1 MGERPRTPLR
11 HRAFAVFY
19 LGRLVSLLGSAMTPV
34 ALAFAVL
41 GSSRSP
47 TDLGVVLAAGIVPRL
62 AFLLVGGAVGD
73 RFPRNRV
80 LRLSNLGAGAAQL
93 VAAAILLTGNYSL
106 AALAGTEFLGG
117 VCTAFT
123 TPVLRGIVPQ
133 IVPAES
139 LRQANSLLAT
149 GRNLTKVAGPAVAG
163 VLVSTVGGGWAIAAD
178 GVSFVLAA
186 LLYQAIT
193 LPPAEHSEP
202 DSVLHSV
209 RTGWRQFWRIPWLWR
224 VVSAFTVYNIVFTGG
239 WLVLGPGIAQ
249 DTIGAA
255 GWGVVLSVRAV
266 GALLSGLVMYR
277 LAPRRLLPLGL
288 ASAALTVLPLLALG
302 LHAGFAVLAG
312 STFAAGFCAGV
323 MGVAWDTTMQENIP
337 GHLLSRM
344 AAFDDFGSYA
354 GIPLGELLAGPLGA
368 AFGAPQVVLV
378 GGIVIAVAALS
389 PLRSPAVRALRHPP
403 VRVP

>member
-1 MGERPRTPLR
+1 MGEAPRTPLR
-11 HRAFAVFY
+11 HRAFAIFY
-19 LGRLVSLLGSAMTPV
+19 TGRLVSLLGSAMTPV
-34 ALAFAVL
+34 ALSFAVL
-41 GSSRSP
+41 GGSHSA
-47 TDLGVVLAAGIVPRL
+47 TDLGIVLAAGIVPRL

-93 VAAAILLTGNYSL
+93 IAAAILLTGNYSL
-106 AALAGTEFLGG
+106 AALAVTEFLGG
-117 VCTAFT
+117 ICTAFT

-133 IVPAES
+133 IVPPES

-149 GRNLTKVAGPAVAG
+149 GRNITKVAGPAVAG
-163 VLVSTVGGGWAIAAD
+163 VLVGTVGGGWAIAAD
-178 GVSFVLAA
+178 GISFVLAA
-186 LLYQAIT
+186 LLYQTIT
-193 LPPAEHSEP
+193 LPPAENLEQN
-202 DSVLHSV
+202 SVLHSV
-209 RTGWRQFWRIPWLWR
+209 RIGWRQFWGIPWLWR
-224 VVSAFTVYNIVFTGG
+224 VVTAFTVYNIVFTGG

-255 GWGVVLSVRAV
+255 GWGAVLSVRAA

-277 LAPRRLLPLGL
+277 LAPKRLLPLGL
-288 ASAALTVLPLLALG
+288 ASAALTVLPLIALG
-302 LHAGFAVLAG
+302 LHAGFPMLAG
-312 STFAAGFCAGV
+312 ATFVAGFCAGV
-323 MGVAWDTTMQENIP
+323 MGVAWDTTLQENIP

-354 GIPLGELLAGPLGA
+354 GIPIGELLAGPFAA

-378 GGIVIAVAALS
+378 GGVVIAVAALS

>member
-1 MGERPRTPLR
+1 MGEGPRTPLR
-11 HRAFAVFY
+11 HRAFAVFCT
-19 LGRLVSLLGSAMTPV
+19 GRLVSMMGSSMTPV
-34 ALAFAVL
+34 ALSFAVL
-41 GSSRSP
+41 GSSHRP
-47 TDLGVVLAAGIVPRL
+47 TDLGIVLAAGIVPLL

-80 LRLSNLGAGAAQL
+80 LRLSNLGAGTAQL
-93 VAAAILLTGNYSL
+93 AAATILLTGNYSL
-106 AALAGTEFLGG
+106 PALVATEFLGG

-133 IVPAES
+133 IVAPES

-149 GRNLTKVAGPAVAG
+149 GRNITKVAGPAVAG
-163 VLVSTVGGGWAIAAD
+163 VLVGTVGGGWAIAAD

-186 LLYQAIT
+186 LLYQTIT
-193 LPPAEHSEP
+193 LPPAEAAEQTGL
-202 DSVLHSV
+202 LHSV
-209 RTGWRQFWRIPWLWR
+209 RTGWREFWRIGWLWR
-224 VVSAFTVYNIVFTGG
+224 VVTAFFVYNIVFTGG

-255 GWGVVLSVRAV
+255 GWGVVLSVRAA

-288 ASAALTVLPLLALG
+288 ASAALTVLPLIALG

-312 STFAAGFCAGV
+312 ATFVAGFCAGV
-323 MGVAWDTTMQENIP
+323 MGVAWDTTLQENIP

-354 GIPLGELLAGPLGA
+354 GIPIGELLAGPLGA
-368 AFGAPQVVLV
+368 AFGAPQVVLA
-378 GGIVIAVAALS
+378 GGIVIAVVALS

-403 VRVP
+403 VHMP

>member
-1 MGERPRTPLR
+1 MGEGPRTPLR

-19 LGRLVSLLGSAMTPV
+19 AGRLVSLLGSAMTPV
-34 ALAFAVL
+34 ALSFAVL
-41 GSSRSP
+41 GSSHRP
-47 TDLGVVLAAGIVPRL
+47 TDLGVVLAAGIVPLL

-93 VAAAILLTGNYSL
+93 VAATILLTGHYSL
-106 AALAGTEFLGG
+106 AALSVTEFLGG

-123 TPVLRGIVPQ
+123 TPALRGIVPQ
-133 IVPAES
+133 IVPADA

-149 GRNLTKVAGPAVAG
+149 SKNLTKVGGPAAAG
-163 VLVSTVGGGWAIAAD
+163 VLVGTVGGGWAIAAD

-186 LLYQAIT
+186 LLYQTVT
-193 LPPAEHSEP
+193 LPPAKSTEQHS
-202 DSVLHSV
+202 VVHSV
-209 RTGWRQFWRIPWLWR
+209 RTGWREFWGIPWLWR
-224 VVSAFTVYNIVFTGG
+224 VATAFTVYNIVFTGG

-249 DTIGAA
+249 DTFGAT
-255 GWGVVLSVRAV
+255 GWGAVLSVRAV

-277 LAPRRLLPLGL
+277 VSPRRLLPVGL
-288 ASAALTVLPLLALG
+288 TSAALTALPLFALG
-302 LHAGFAVLAG
+302 LHAGVVVLAG
-312 STFAAGFCAGV
+312 STFVAGFCAGV
-323 MGVAWDTTMQENIP
+323 MSVAWDTTMQENIP

-354 GIPLGELLAGPLGA
+354 GIPVGELLAGPLGA

-378 GGIVIAVAALS
+378 GGIVLVGTALS
-389 PLRSPAVRALRHPP
+389 PLRSRAVRALRHPP

>member
-1 MGERPRTPLR
+1 MGEGPRSPLR
-11 HRAFAVFY
+11 HRAFAVFCT
-19 LGRLVSLLGSAMTPV
+19 GRLVSLLGSAMTPV

-41 GSSRSP
+41 GSSHSP

-93 VAAAILLTGNYSL
+93 AAAAILLTGAYSL
-106 AALAGTEFLGG
+106 AAVAATEFLGG

-133 IVPAES
+133 IVPAEA
-139 LRQANSLLAT
+139 LRPANSLLST
-149 GRNLTKVAGPAVAG
+149 SKNVTKIAGPAVAG
-163 VLVSTVGGGWAIAAD
+163 VLVGTVGGGWAIAAD
-178 GVSFVLAA
+178 GISFVLAA
-186 LLYQAIT
+186 LLYQMVT
-193 LPPAEHSEP
+193 LPPVRASEQIGL
-202 DSVLHSV
+202 LHTV
-209 RTGWRQFWRIPWLWR
+209 RTGWREFWRIGWLWR
-224 VVSAFTVYNIVFTGG
+224 VVTAFTVYNIVFTGG

-249 DTIGAA
+249 TTIGAA
-255 GWGVVLSVRAV
+255 GWGAVLSVRAV
-266 GALLSGLVMYR
+266 GALLAGLVMYR

-288 ASAALTVLPLLALG
+288 TSAALTVLPLIALG

-312 STFAAGFCAGV
+312 ATFVAGFCAGV
-323 MGVAWDTTMQENIP
+323 MSVAWDTTMQENIP

-354 GIPLGELLAGPLGA
+354 GIPVGELLAGPLGA

-378 GGIVIAVAALS
+378 GGILIAVAALS

>member
-1 MGERPRTPLR
+1 MGEGPRSPLR

-19 LGRLVSLLGSAMTPV
+19 TGRLVSLLGSAMTPV

-41 GSSRSP
+41 GSSHSP

-93 VAAAILLTGNYSL
+93 AAAAILLTGAYSL
-106 AALAGTEFLGG
+106 AAVAATEFLGG

-133 IVPAES
+133 IVPAEA
-139 LRQANSLLAT
+139 LRPANSLLST
-149 GRNLTKVAGPAVAG
+149 SKNVTKIAGPAVAG
-163 VLVSTVGGGWAIAAD
+163 VLVGTVGGGWAIAAD
-178 GVSFVLAA
+178 GLSFVLAA
-186 LLYQAIT
+186 LLYQMVT
-193 LPPAEHSEP
+193 LPPVRASEQTGL
-202 DSVLHSV
+202 LHSV
-209 RTGWRQFWRIPWLWR
+209 RTGWREFWRIGWLWR
-224 VVSAFTVYNIVFTGG
+224 VVTAFTVYNIVFTGG

-249 DTIGAA
+249 TTIGAA
-255 GWGVVLSVRAV
+255 GWGAVLSVRAV
-266 GALLSGLVMYR
+266 GALLAGLVMYR

-288 ASAALTVLPLLALG
+288 TSAALTVLPLIALG

-312 STFAAGFCAGV
+312 ATFVAGFCAGV
-323 MGVAWDTTMQENIP
+323 MSVAWDTTMQENIP

-354 GIPLGELLAGPLGA
+354 GIPVGELLAGPLGA

-378 GGIVIAVAALS
+378 GGILIAVAALS